1 MLNINNFDNR
11 TNEKRLGIILFI
23 IGIIFLLI
31 TTYIGLTK
39 IGLWYDE
46 LYSIAFAQMSIS
58 DMLEIGAKDVH
69 PILYYLIFKL
79 FIKIFTFIDIGVI
92 GKIVS
97 LIPIYLI
104 GLLSMTKVKK
114 NFGYL
119 TAGIFFLCIASM
131 PQLMIYSVEL
141 RMYSWG
147 LFFVT
152 ASLIYGYE
160 LIKNPNLKNWAILT
174 ILTIASAYTHYFS
187 AVASF
192 CIYMLLLIYLLKNN
206 KEQLKYWFL
215 SAIISVMVFLPWT
228 FIVLNQMA
236 IYENG
241 FWIKPIT
248 INTIISYI
256 YFVLSPATFFIQANE
271 LVSPTILGTIILL
284 MFLYLIYKVRDKFAT
299 TSIIT
304 FILVPIIGVL
314 LSILI
319 QPCFHH
325 RFLIPSVGCLWLG
338 FSILLAKIYENK
350 KLFYIFLAIILIV
363 GIVGCV
369 NFIDIQTQ
377 DAIDTQ
383 AEMASLNEVLGSGN
397 IIIVDFPPIY
407 FELQGYLVKD
417 NHYLCF
423 IDDVGLHIKETLND
437 PGIKAEI
444 NSGSEV
450 FYVDGGY
457 ENIDDV
463 KAAGFSVQEIKFTQ
477 TLKGNT
483 FKIYKITAHV

>member
-1 MLNINNFDNR
+1 MLNLNDFKNR
-11 TNEKRLGIILFI
+11 SNEDKIGIILFI

-46 LYSIAFAQMSIS
+46 LYSIAFAQLPIS
-58 DMLEIGAKDVH
+58 DMLEIGPKDVH
-69 PILYYLIFKL
+69 PILYYLIFKT
-79 FIKIFTFIDIGVI
+79 FIKIFTFMDIGVI

-104 GLLSMTKVKK
+104 GLLSITKVKK

-131 PQLMIYSVEL
+131 PQLMIYSVEV

-152 ASLIYGYE
+152 ASLIYSYE
-160 LIKNPNLKNWAILT
+160 IIKNPNLKNWAILT
-174 ILTIASAYTHYFS
+174 ILTIGSAYTHYFS
-187 AVASF
+187 AIASF
-192 CIYMLLLIYLLKNN
+192 SIYMLLLIYLFKNN
-206 KEQLKYWFL
+206 KNQIKYWFL
-215 SAIISVMVFLPWT
+215 SAIISVIVFLPWT

-236 IYENG
+236 TYESG
-241 FWIKPIT
+241 FWINPIT
-248 INTIISYI
+248 INTIISYV

-271 LVSPTILGTIILL
+271 LVSPTILGTIVLL
-284 MFLYLIYKVRDKFAT
+284 MFLYLIYKVRDEFAVA
-299 TSIIT
+299 SIIA
-304 FILVPIIGVL
+304 FILVPTIGVL
-314 LSILI
+314 LSIAM

-325 RFLIPSVGCLWLG
+325 RFLIPSLGCLWLG

-363 GIVGCV
+363 GVVGCV
-369 NFIDIQTQ
+369 NFINIQTQ
-377 DAIDTQ
+377 DATDTQ
-383 AEMASLNEVLGSGN
+383 AEMASLNESLGSRN
-397 IIIVDFPPIY
+397 IIFTDFFPTY
-407 FELQGYLVKD
+407 FELQGYLLPD

-423 IDDVGLHIKETLND
+423 IDDVGSHIKEALKD
-437 PGIKAEI
+437 PGIEAEMK
-444 NSGSEV
+444 SGSPV
-450 FYVDGGY
+450 YYIDGGH

-463 KAAGFSVQEIKFTQ
+463 KAAGLSVQEVKYNQ
-477 TLKGNT
+477 TLKNNT
-483 FKIYKITAHV
+483 FKIYKINT